1 MSIAEHYETANFYD
15 NLNEEEINNRD
26 KMVRTLFVTSY
37 LGNESEFLDSLK
49 SRICQD
55 LSNYELE
62 KHYTRVYKRP
72 LFIGRSSQENNMA
85 AMISEY
91 SFLSTTWVA
100 SDPNKLI
107 IFKDYSKEIDIN
119 CN

>member
-1 MSIAEHYETANFYD
+1 MSIAEHYETADYYD
-15 NLNEEEINNRD
+15 NLSQEEINNLD

-62 KHYTRVYKRP
+62 KHYTRVYKLP
-72 LFIGRSSQENNMA
+72 LIIGRNSLGNHVFGEN
-85 AMISEY
+85 SEFVY
-91 SFLSTTWVA
+91 TTWNA
-100 SDPNKLI
+100 IDSSELI
-107 IFKDYSKEIDIN
+107 LNWETGSERIELQCK
-119 CN
+119 